1 MQQVNWICQPGF
13 ESIHNHHNT
22 VRNSISLRCFC
33 FFFFSRFNLSTNS
46 PQIIATEE
54 SRASIDGTKQ
64 RKEASVRRA
73 RLKSI
78 SLDSDGARLVEENLC
93 IPVEEL
99 VERTLPQTTQFD
111 YDDTTSF
118 YTPTNFDISTN
129 KHQQQK
135 SSNNMKSLSKKINHL
150 VLDLSIKDD
159 SLRHIEHQ
167 KLPLGGVDISTTT
180 ITTTADTID
189 GHSKYSQNDTN
200 SNRSTSA
207 TTPKTPTLTKLRQK
221 VASLDSE
228 PKSNE
233 YDHRSQSVQSTSTD
247 SVSDTMN
254 MHGNNLGIGM
264 GNMAVLRNKPHLMS
278 NFLCVE
284 ANASMSVPTTPKRQ
298 QRKTLSKFNAN
309 PGKLNVGR
317 KATFAA
323 NAEYHLNKKA
333 GQERKYN
340 EKIHISSD
348 TEPIFEGKK
357 TISLDHFTAELKSHV
372 IAFCR

>member
-1 MQQVNWICQPGF
+1 M
-13 ESIHNHHNT
+13 
-22 VRNSISLRCFC
+22 
-33 FFFFSRFNLSTNS
+33 
-46 PQIIATEE
+46 
-54 SRASIDGTKQ
+54 
-64 RKEASVRRA
+64 RRA

-118 YTPTNFDISTN
+118 YTPTNFDISTAN
-129 KHQQQK
+129 KTHQPQP
-135 SSNNMKSLSKKINHL
+135 SSNNMKHLSKKINHL
-150 VLDLSIKDD
+150 VLDLSITDD
-159 SLRHIEHQ
+159 SLRHIDYQ
-167 KLPLGGVDISTTT
+167 ISPLAADDISTITP
-180 ITTTADTID
+180 TTTVDTID
-189 GHSKYSQNDTN
+189 GHSKYSQKIDTN
-200 SNRSTSA
+200 SNNRSTSA
-207 TTPKTPTLTKLRQK
+207 TTPKTPTLTKSRQK
-221 VASLDSE
+221 AASLDSE

-233 YDHRSQSVQSTSTD
+233 YDRSPSVQSTSTD
-247 SVSDTMN
+247 SVGGNAIN

-264 GNMAVLRNKPHLMS
+264 GTAGHMSILRNKSHLMP

-284 ANASMSVPTTPKRQ
+284 SNSSMSVPTTPKRQ
-298 QRKTLSKFNAN
+298 QLVKKTLNKFNAH

-317 KATFAA
+317 KSTFAA
-323 NAEYHLNKKA
+323 NAEYYSNKKT

-357 TISLDHFTAELKSHV
+357 TTTG
-372 IAFCR
+372 